1 MQFGI
6 ATLENCWTNT
16 YIPLAAAKSLQSCPT
31 LCDPI
36 NSSPPGSPIPGIL
49 QVTTLEWVAI
59 SFSNAWKWKVKVKLL
74 SRVQLFS
81 TSWTAAFE
89 APLSMGFSR
98 QVYWS
103 GLPFPSPGDLPYP
116 GIEPAPLVFPALA
129 GGFST
134 TAPCGKPIP
143 VRGINQIIL
152 LVLGISTRIGR
163 KYIIDA
169 SCPIMITVGWYMKIR
184 VVGKKKRTK
193 CEYNKEIWSSPG
205 KILLKIGNTKKIKFS
220 WGSSIAEKTILKCTF
235 HSTVLVWSSF
245 LEIIIDL

>member
-1 MQFGI
+1 MGRWPPGLQPGNQVPRCFHRCSW
-6 ATLENCWTNT
+6 ERYPVPTNQLNQDEAL
-16 YIPLAAAKSLQSCPT
+16 YRWNICKHGGSGSQSSPT
-31 LCDPI
+31 L
-36 NSSPPGSPIPGIL
+36 
-49 QVTTLEWVAI
+49 TTPWTVA
-59 SFSNAWKWKVKVKLL
+59 
-74 SRVQLFS
+74 RQ
-81 TSWTAAFE
+81 